1 MNIVFFSSGYEFP
14 CSDMDIEPLT
24 DMRKPVLS
32 FLTRQKH
39 QLDEYFVLQT
49 KLDTNV
55 RRSIKLTCK
64 LVLVFT
70 HYEDRELYEYNSVTV
85 WNTASSGLPLET
97 SWRGLSSYM
106 RANSPE

>member
-1 MNIVFFSSGYEFP
+1 
-14 CSDMDIEPLT
+14 MDTEPLT
-24 DMRKPVLS
+24 DMGKPILS

-39 QLDEYFVLQT
+39 QLDEYFVLQI

-55 RRSIKLTCK
+55 RRSIKVTFK
-64 LVLVFT
+64 LVRVFT

-85 WNTASSGLPLET
+85 WNTVSSGFPLEI

-106 RANSPE
+106 RTNSPE